1 MSLVCRLL
9 EVGAVTRLLPKL
21 PVCLLTHL
29 LNYNVTKTMSK
40 LNMAHFSSVLL
51 VLIFHISLLSAQH
64 GHECSKDRPCGI
76 HQNCYVGYCVCD
88 PGYIRES
95 RNCFPG
101 FKTFALLHV
110 RKYGEGC
117 YYDEQCVDHR
127 MSCQEETTENNNT
140 RKTCRCDKFHEWN
153 EVTQD
158 CVNTV
163 NITVLLDSLVGKD
176 ISVGVMKEADTVFLS
191 LGWAGI
197 AIIVLLVLVA
207 VGLLIYG
214 CCLYE
219 CVT

>member
-51 VLIFHISLLSAQH
+51 VLIFHISLLSAQ
-64 GHECSKDRPCGI
+64 
-76 HQNCYVGYCVCD
+76 
-88 PGYIRES
+88 
-95 RNCFPG
+95 
-101 FKTFALLHV
+101 HV

>member
-9 EVGAVTRLLPKL
+9 EVGAVTRLLPKF

-40 LNMAHFSSVLL
+40 LNMAHFSSMLL
-51 VLIFHISLLSAQH
+51 VLIFQISLLSAQ
-64 GHECSKDRPCGI
+64 
-76 HQNCYVGYCVCD
+76 Q
-88 PGYIRES
+88 
-95 RNCFPG
+95 
-101 FKTFALLHV
+101 V

-117 YYDEQCVDHR
+117 YYDEQCIDHR

-176 ISVGVMKEADTVFLS
+176 ISVGVMKEADTVFQT

-219 CVT
+219 CYERCTRDSQTLSRCPPTCANYRRADFSSVT